1 VTKRD
6 VAMRRVLSRCLRS
19 DEPGIF
25 FELKCGHYQKRRPR
39 ESIAPTKRV
48 RCDQCKEAEA

>member
-1 VTKRD
+1 MTKRD